1 MKTYIATYFNMH
13 AISYFIE
20 NVALHTTL
28 VLRVQEDWLLKT
40 HLKTTLTII
49 FVAI

>member
-1 MKTYIATYFNMH
+1 MH

-28 VLRVQEDWLLKT
+28 VLRVQEDWLLKNT
-40 HLKTTLTII
+40 PENNPYNNICSNLKLLSQL
-49 FVAI
+49 AS